1 MSAKSREEAE
11 LSFMEVAV
19 DLEERQGINQE
30 IQETILRNKKAKEE
44 EDDDAL
50 ASGDEWVDHSDM
62 EDN

>member
-1 MSAKSREEAE
+1 MSGKNREEAE

-19 DLEERQGINQE
+19 DLEERQGLNQE
-30 IQETILRNKKAKEE
+30 IQENILRNRKRREE
-44 EDDDAL
+44 EGEGM